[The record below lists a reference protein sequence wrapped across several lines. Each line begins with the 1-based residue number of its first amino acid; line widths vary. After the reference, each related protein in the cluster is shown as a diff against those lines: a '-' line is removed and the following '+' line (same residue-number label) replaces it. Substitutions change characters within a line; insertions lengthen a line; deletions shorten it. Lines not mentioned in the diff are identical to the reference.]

1 VSLAGIAG
9 RVAFSFLSELIGRRP
24 AGIILGFGGMICIA
38 IAGIGHNVMIGS
50 VSLFWLMIVCADF
63 FYDGGFAVIGPYMAE
78 VWPTRLRTTGMGSA
92 YGFGGLG
99 KIIGPLGLALMI
111 GASDVIKPQA
121 TVAAIVPGFLY
132 FAAWMALCG
141 CAFLFFGF
149 ETGRQSLTEIDASL
163 QTAAAIERQQGAD

>member
-1 VSLAGIAG
+1 
-9 RVAFSFLSELIGRRP
+9 
-24 AGIILGFGGMICIA
+24 
-38 IAGIGHNVMIGS
+38 
-50 VSLFWLMIVCADF
+50 MIVCAEF

-92 YGFGGLG
+92 YGFGGIG

-121 TVAAIVPGFLY
+121 TVDAIVPGFLY

-149 ETGRQSLTEIDASL
+149 ETGQKSLTEIDAAL
-163 QTAAAIERQQGAD
+163 QAEPAIERTPAHPDPA